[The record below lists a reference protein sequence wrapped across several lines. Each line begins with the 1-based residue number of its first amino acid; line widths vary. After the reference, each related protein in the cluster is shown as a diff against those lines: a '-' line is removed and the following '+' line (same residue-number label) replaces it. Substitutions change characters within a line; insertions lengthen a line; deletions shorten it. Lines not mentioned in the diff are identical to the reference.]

1 MHQTAYKG
9 LKTVSTPMCSSRQ
22 ILPSVERVL
31 AIYSCRFESLVHAGW
46 FGICFLPLQSRTAG
60 LKALFMLVGLVF
72 VSCPLS
78 LLHLA

>member
-1 MHQTAYKG
+1 LQSIAAG
-9 LKTVSTPMCSSRQ
+9 LKALFMLVGLVFVSC
-22 ILPSVERVL
+22 
-31 AIYSCRFESLVHAGW
+31 
-46 FGICFLPLQSRTAG
+46 PLQSRTAG